1 MRYRVKKRKKGL
13 VPFLFFITMNP
24 VTNAQG
30 QAAESSS
37 TSIKDAS
44 INAPNVNTTVS
55 TTNTKAAV
63 STSPGKIGVCFDNP
77 FFFIDHWE

>member
-1 MRYRVKKRKKGL
+1 
-13 VPFLFFITMNP
+13 MNP

-55 TTNTKAAV
+55 TTSTKAAV
-63 STSPGKIGVCFDNP
+63 STSPGKIGVCFDDP
-77 FFFIDHWE
+77 FFLLITGNSFNRWSICDKQYHSSTFG